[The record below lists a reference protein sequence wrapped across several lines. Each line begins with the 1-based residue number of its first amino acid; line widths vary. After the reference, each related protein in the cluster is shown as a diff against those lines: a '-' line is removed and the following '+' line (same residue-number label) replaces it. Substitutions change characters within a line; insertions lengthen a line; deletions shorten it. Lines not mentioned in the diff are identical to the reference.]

1 MLEKSTLARPYAQAA
16 FRHAQQAGK
25 LQRWS
30 EMLGLLAGVVR
41 DPTMARL
48 TKDPRLGRDRLGKL
62 LEQVC
67 GKRLDAGAKNFVR
80 ALAEHNRVQVLPEV
94 LEQFEVLKRE
104 AEARIEVEVTS
115 AYPVTAEQ
123 AHALADALQKHLGR
137 EVALTSHVDPTLL
150 GGVVVR
156 AGDTV
161 IDGSLLGRLR
171 QLGSELGI

>member
-62 LEQVC
+62 LE
-67 GKRLDAGAKNFVR
+67 RLACIAFR
-80 ALAEHNRVQVLPEV
+80 
-94 LEQFEVLKRE
+94 
-104 AEARIEVEVTS
+104 
-115 AYPVTAEQ
+115 
-123 AHALADALQKHLGR
+123 
-137 EVALTSHVDPTLL
+137 
-150 GGVVVR
+150 
-156 AGDTV
+156 
-161 IDGSLLGRLR
+161 
-171 QLGSELGI
+171 